1 MDRHPLVSGKAD
13 SVRKFDIIPYTLHFI
28 GQKLH
33 LV

>member
-1 MDRHPLVSGKAD
+1 MDWHPLVLGKAD

-28 GQKLH
+28 GQKVH